1 MVDTGLVSKEQIQEV
16 LEAGGDGKRLA
27 PVLIESGFVGAAK
40 LAQMLSYQLCLPWVS
55 LDHVRFSPKLLRLIP
70 VELAVKYGVVPVHM
84 RRRNSDGRM
93 TLYVATDDPTSE
105 EALEA
110 CKRAAGMPVR
120 MMVATPTDVTKALA
134 EEYGEGEVSPA
145 DDALADT
152 APDGTALDAPKAAPR
167 SLPDTDVAAAAARM
181 SSPDLSDVPQVPL
194 AAVTLSNERAG
205 GMSPPAPRVVAG
217 PSASSPPPP
226 RAAAAASPIP
236 REVSP
241 APGLTPGVPNVTPR
255 IVEAHSGRAGD
266 DEIEEIDDLDVED
279 EAAEALFSSEPVP
292 ETTPSPKDHEVR
304 EKPLARV
311 TEPVSGEEIDTLPRG
326 RKAPSDTSALFDSSS
341 WEAPHKE
348 TTPGALPLPP
358 PPAFLFSQSLA
369 SAPPPPGAVPP
380 PPPPPP
386 PPMPVADSILPEDI
400 DVELQEGAPEEL
412 SPEPDEVQPL
422 PTPRSVQE
430 EGVVLVVG
438 ADEDFIRKCH
448 RALFLLPVR
457 MVSCALMSA
466 SSRAKDV
473 KPFVIVVPEDVYGFD
488 RFAFHRLAL
497 ASGCPLLIWEREFEP
512 EQVSALIELAHGKS
526 RDDTP

>member
-1 MVDTGLVSKEQIQEV
+1 VVDTGLVSKEQIQEV
-16 LEAGGDGKRLA
+16 LEASGDGKRLA
-27 PVLIESGFVGAAK
+27 PVLIQSGFVGAAK

-120 MMVATPTDVTKALA
+120 MMVATPTDVTKALV
-134 EEYGEGEVSPA
+134 EEYGEGEVSPS

-181 SSPDLSDVPQVPL
+181 SSPDLSDVPQVAL
-194 AAVTLSNERAG
+194 SSLTLSNERSG

-241 APGLTPGVPNVTPR
+241 VPGLTPGVPNVAPR
-255 IVEAHSGRAGD
+255 IVEAQSSRAGD
-266 DEIEEIDDLDVED
+266 DEIEEIDDLEVE
-279 EAAEALFSSEPVP
+279 EESAEAWFSREAVP
-292 ETTPSPKDHEVR
+292 ETTPSPKDHEVH
-304 EKPLARV
+304 EKPLPRV
-311 TEPVSGEEIDTLPRG
+311 TEPVSGDEIETLPRG

-341 WEAPHKE
+341 WEASHKE

-358 PPAFLFSQSLA
+358 PPAFLFGESLA
-369 SAPPPPGAVPP
+369 SAPPPPGAI
-380 PPPPPP
+380 PPPPP

-466 SSRAKDV
+466 ASRAKDV

-512 EQVSALIELAHGKS
+512 EQVSALIEIAHGKS
-526 RDDTP
+526 TDDTP

>member
-16 LEAGGDGKRLA
+16 LEASGDGKRLA
-27 PVLIESGFVGAAK
+27 PVLIQSGVVGAAK

-134 EEYGEGEVSPA
+134 EEYGEGEVSPM
-145 DDALADT
+145 DDVLADT

-194 AAVTLSNERAG
+194 AAVMLSNERPG
-205 GMSPPAPRVVAG
+205 GVSPPAPRVMAG

-236 REVSP
+236 REASP
-241 APGLTPGVPNVTPR
+241 VPGLTPGVPNVAPR
-255 IVEAHSGRAGD
+255 IVEAHSSRAGD
-266 DEIEEIDDLDVED
+266 DELEEIEDLEVED
-279 EAAEALFSSEPVP
+279 EAASLSSEPTP
-292 ETTPSPKDHEVR
+292 ETTPSPRSNDVPDKLLPRGSE
-304 EKPLARV
+304 PL
-311 TEPVSGEEIDTLPRG
+311 SGDEAETLPRG

-341 WEAPHKE
+341 WEAPHVEK
-348 TTPGALPLPP
+348 TPGALPLPP
-358 PPAFLFSQSLA
+358 PPAFLLSESVV
-369 SAPPPPGAVPP
+369 PPPGAI

-400 DVELQEGAPEEL
+400 DVDLQEEGSPEEL
-412 SPEPDEVQPL
+412 SPEPAEVQPV

-466 SSRAKDV
+466 ASRAMDV

-512 EQVSALIELAHGKS
+512 EQVSALIEIAHGKS
-526 RDDTP
+526 TDDAS

>member
-1 MVDTGLVSKEQIQEV
+1 MVDTGLASKEQVQEV
-16 LEAGGDGKRLA
+16 LEANGDGKRLA
-27 PVLIESGFVGAAK
+27 PVLIQSGFVGAAK

-134 EEYGEGEVSPA
+134 EVYGEGEVSPA

-152 APDGTALDAPKAAPR
+152 APDGTSLDAPRVAPR
-167 SLPDTDVAAAAARM
+167 SLPDPDVAAAAARM
-181 SSPDLSDVPQVPL
+181 SSPDLSDVPVPPIML
-194 AAVTLSNERAG
+194 ANDRSGV
-205 GMSPPAPRVVAG
+205 SPPAPRVLAG

-241 APGLTPGVPNVTPR
+241 VPGLTQGIPNVAPR
-255 IVEAHSGRAGD
+255 IVETRSNRAGD
-266 DEIEEIDDLDVED
+266 DEIEEIEDLEVEEEGAGD
-279 EAAEALFSSEPVP
+279 ALP
-292 ETTPSPKDHEVR
+292 ETTPSPKDR
-304 EKPLARV
+304 DGATPG
-311 TEPVSGEEIDTLPRG
+311 PQ
-326 RKAPSDTSALFDSSS
+326 KAPSDTSALFDSSS
-341 WEAPHKE
+341 WEASNQPK
-348 TTPGALPLPP
+348 TPEPLPLPP
-358 PPAFLFSQSLA
+358 PPAFLFGESLA
-369 SAPPPPGAVPP
+369 SAPPPPGAI
-380 PPPPPP
+380 PPPPP

-400 DVELQEGAPEEL
+400 DVDLQEEGAAEEL
-412 SPEPDEVQPL
+412 SPEPVEVQPV

-466 SSRAKDV
+466 ASRAKDV

-512 EQVSALIELAHGKS
+512 EQVSALIEIAQGKS
-526 RDDTP
+526 TEGSS

>member
-1 MVDTGLVSKEQIQEV
+1 MVDTGLVSEEQIREV
-16 LEAGGDGKRLA
+16 LEARGDGKRLA
-27 PVLIESGFVGAAK
+27 PVLIQSGFVGAAK

-120 MMVATPTDVTKALA
+120 MMVATPTDVTKALS
-134 EEYGEGEVSPA
+134 EEYGEGEVSPT

-181 SSPDLSDVPQVPL
+181 SSPDLSDVPLVPL
-194 AAVTLSNERAG
+194 ASVTLSNERPG

-241 APGLTPGVPNVTPR
+241 VPGLTPGVPNVAPR
-255 IVEAHSGRAGD
+255 IVEAPSSRD
-266 DEIEEIDDLDVED
+266 DELEEIDALEVEE
-279 EAAEALFSSEPVP
+279 EAAEALIATEPVP

-304 EKPLARV
+304 EKPLPRV
-311 TEPVSGEEIDTLPRG
+311 TEPVSGDEVETLPRG

-341 WEAPHKE
+341 WEAPHKG
-348 TTPGALPLPP
+348 TTPGTLPLPP
-358 PPAFLFSQSLA
+358 PPAFLFSESLA
-369 SAPPPPGAVPP
+369 SAPPPPGAI
-380 PPPPPP
+380 PPPPP
-386 PPMPVADSILPEDI
+386 PPMPVADSILPEDLE
-400 DVELQEGAPEEL
+400 VELQEAAEEL
-412 SPEPDEVQPL
+412 SPEPVEAQPI

-466 SSRAKDV
+466 SSRANDV

-512 EQVSALIELAHGKS
+512 EQVSALIEIAHGKS
-526 RDDTP
+526 TDGTL